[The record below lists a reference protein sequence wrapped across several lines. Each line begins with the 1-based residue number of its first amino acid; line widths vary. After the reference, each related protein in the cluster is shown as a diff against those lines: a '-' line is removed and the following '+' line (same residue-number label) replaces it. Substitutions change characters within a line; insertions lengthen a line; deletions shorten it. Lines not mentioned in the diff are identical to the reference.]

1 MTSIDLEKAK
11 KEQQKYQDEI
21 ARLSKQILA
30 LEEELNKQRDQYV
43 RKSTNKSIKQQQ
55 YDPELDRMKGYIKEL
70 EEEISE
76 MKLQMTQA

>member
-21 ARLSKQILA
+21 ARLSKQIVG

-43 RKSTNKSIKQQQ
+43 RKSTNKSIK

-76 MKLQMTQA
+76 MKL